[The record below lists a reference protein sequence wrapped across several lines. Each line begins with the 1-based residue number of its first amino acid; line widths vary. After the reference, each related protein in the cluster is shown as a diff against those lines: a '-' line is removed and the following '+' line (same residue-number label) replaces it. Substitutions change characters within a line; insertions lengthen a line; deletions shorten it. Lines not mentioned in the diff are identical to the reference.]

1 MVSVSEVFD
10 LARSGE
16 RDTAVSVLKQ
26 EFQRLQSSEHK
37 VKLCEWIASCFE
49 NLNDYEQAAEWY
61 EMAGLLS
68 LSEVGS
74 TLINALTALEQYE
87 KALSCHEQGEDEES
101 IQKCLQIIEE
111 LKHSLRGGLA
121 HTPCLSEFSAATC
134 PCRGSSAC

>member
-16 RDTAVSVLKQ
+16 RATAVSVLKQ

-37 VKLCEWIASCFE
+37 VQLCEWIASCFE

-68 LSEVGS
+68 LSETGS
-74 TLINALTALEQYE
+74 ELDQRPDGARAVR
-87 KALSCHEQGEDEES
+87 KGPFLSRAGRGRRIDTEMPPDYRRTEAQ
-101 IQKCLQIIEE
+101 LR
-111 LKHSLRGGLA
+111 SLLNR
-121 HTPCLSEFSAATC
+121 S
-134 PCRGSSAC
+134 

>member
-16 RDTAVSVLKQ
+16 RATAVSVLKQ

-37 VKLCEWIASCFE
+37 VQLCEWIASCFE

-68 LSEVGS
+68 LSETGS
-74 TLINALTALEQYE
+74 ALINALMALEQYE
-87 KALSCHEQGEDEES
+87 KALSCHEQGDDEES
-101 IQKCLQIIEE
+101 IQKCLQIIGE
-111 LKHSLRGGLA
+111 LR
-121 HTPCLSEFSAATC
+121 HTYAA
-134 PCRGSSAC
+134 S

>member
-16 RDTAVSVLKQ
+16 RATAVSVLKQ

-37 VKLCEWIASCFE
+37 VQLCEWIASCFE

-68 LSEVGS
+68 LSETGS
-74 TLINALTALEQYE
+74 ELINALMALEQYE
-87 KALSCHEQGEDEES
+87 RALTCHEQGDDEES
-101 IQKCLQIIEE
+101 VQKCLQIIEE
-111 LKHSLRGGLA
+111 LKH
-121 HTPCLSEFSAATC
+121 TYAA
-134 PCRGSSAC
+134 S

>member
-87 KALSCHEQGEDEES
+87 KALSCHEQGEDEEA

-111 LKHSLRGGLA
+111 LRHSY
-121 HTPCLSEFSAATC
+121 AA
-134 PCRGSSAC
+134 A